1 MSELKLDIN
10 EIKELIDKFSK
21 SNLGELKIKDGDF
34 EFKLEAKEEPQVTFV
49 NDSSAKA
56 SQPIVQV
63 AQQTVAAPASEK
75 KEEAIEGNV
84 MKSPIVGTYYASA
97 SPDKPPFVTVGQ
109 KVKKGD
115 VICII
120 ESMKLMNEIQSDFDG
135 EIAEILVS
143 NAEGVEFNQPIMII
157 KQ

>member
-1 MSELKLDIN
+1 MAELKLNIN
-10 EIKELIDKFSK
+10 EIKELIDKFSQAG
-21 SNLGELKIKDGDF
+21 LGELKIKCEDF
-34 EFKLEAKEEPQVTFV
+34 EFELEAKEEPAVTFV
-49 NDSSAKA
+49 GESAPA
-56 SQPIVQV
+56 NPQPIVQV
-63 AQQTVAAPASEK
+63 AQQTVAAPAEA
-75 KEEAIEGNV
+75 KESLPSGNV

-135 EIAEILVS
+135 EVVEILVD
-143 NAEGVEFNQPIMII
+143 NAQGVEFNQPIMVI
-157 KQ
+157 K